1 MKTIPEVVIA
11 LTQIIETAQKEKSAA
26 GYFACLYRKMTVAV
40 QQGIQNNLFED
51 GKRMEQLDIFFAS
64 RYLDAYALMRAGKMP
79 SQAWNLAFEAAK
91 KNEATVLQDLLMGIN
106 AHINLDLGIAA
117 AQTCPSDAIHGIK
130 NDFDKINQVI
140 ANIVGEVQN
149 ELAQIWFPL
158 KFINKIA
165 YKSEDAVIN
174 FSIGIARKSAWQVA
188 TDLAAMPVT
197 SHPNYINQLDKRV
210 TFLGKTIASPGM
222 KDTIL
227 CKMIKL
233 FELSDVEKVIE
244 ILK

>member
-1 MKTIPEVVIA
+1 MKTIPEVIIA
-11 LTQIIETAQKEKSAA
+11 LTQIIDTAQKEKSAI
-26 GYFACLYRKMTVAV
+26 GYFACLYRKMTIAV
-40 QQGIQNNLFED
+40 QQGIQNNQFED
-51 GKRMEQLDIFFAS
+51 GKRMEQLDILFAS
-64 RYLDAYALMRAGKMP
+64 RYLEAYALMRAGKMP
-79 SQAWNLAFEAAK
+79 SQAWNLAFEATK
-91 KNEATVLQDLLMGIN
+91 KNNATVLQYLLMGIN

-117 AQTCPSDAIHGIK
+117 AQTCSNDAIHGLK

-140 ANIVGEVQN
+140 ANIVGEVQS

-174 FSIGIARKSAWQVA
+174 FSIGIARKSAWKVA
-188 TDLAAMPVT
+188 TDLAPIPAN
-197 SHPNYINQLDKRV
+197 SQSNYINQLDKRI
-210 TFLGKTIASPGM
+210 TFLGKTIESPGM
-222 KDTIL
+222 KDTIM